1 MQAKPLSALPAT
13 RGLKTKALATQTQA
27 AKHRGGQTQKIQ
39 TQAADHKHKLEPP
52 TQAVE
57 RQGGPKW
64 LNLSTD
70 KNVQLIVS
78 SQPSMELPLLQ
89 TLLRHSALKEKAPE
103 GENHLRTRK

>member
-1 MQAKPLSALPAT
+1 M
-13 RGLKTKALATQTQA
+13 G
-27 AKHRGGQTQKIQ
+27 KHKKIQ
-39 TQAADHKHKLEPP
+39 TQAAEHKQKLEPP
-52 TQAVE
+52 TQALE